1 MRIEIDWDCILFQP
15 TFHGLGSNVTNTRF
29 RIKRMRF
36 GGRQSERL
44 NRKYN
49 KKPKSGPLPMVRV
62 RRPTNKMKI
71 KKSAF
76 GPQWI
81 PFSAG
86 GGGGVGRKK
95 IDPSS
100 ERRLMIVHRG
110 LIMAIMAPSCPVPTC
125 PNNPNRIATSTA
137 FQSPLGQTERHRET
151 KKKKKIKKTRVV
163 KGKKTSQQS
172 LNGVDRK
179 IFLFF

>member
-1 MRIEIDWDCILFQP
+1 MNSI
-15 TFHGLGSNVTNTRF
+15 F
-29 RIKRMRF
+29 RR
-36 GGRQSERL
+36 
-44 NRKYN
+44 
-49 KKPKSGPLPMVRV
+49 
-62 RRPTNKMKI
+62 
-71 KKSAF
+71 
-76 GPQWI
+76 
-81 PFSAG
+81 

-179 IFLFF
+179 IFLFFKLHRVGFCSRHGLFHCADFFFNVKICQW